1 MSERYHSPVSAKTHP
16 GEQRGDRRE
25 RPDTPQRPPP
35 PGRLYWVCQIA
46 GWGSFAIYV
55 LASYLWAVGPHRRLT
70 DVASI
75 LFFNVVVGPVVTHG
89 LRRRMYA
96 RGWPQLPLRRWVPRA
111 LGSVVILAGGMTA
124 LVAIVAEGNAGLAAV
139 QLTGIFLGF
148 SWAIAGWQLIYY
160 AVLARRRHD
169 ALRLQLAI
177 TGREAQLQSLRA
189 QLNPHFLFN
198 CLNSVRSL
206 IIENPERASSM
217 VTSLAEILRY
227 SLASDRRDT
236 VRFEEELDVIDEY
249 VNLERMRFE
258 ERLRMERFVDPSV
271 LDARIPPM
279 LVQTLVE
286 NAVKHGISDLPQGG
300 VVRLDA
306 RPHGARIE
314 ILVSNTGHL
323 KAPAPDAGY
332 GLRNATERLRL
343 LYGDAASLT
352 LREQDGTTVATLTI
366 PVNLPT

>member
-1 MSERYHSPVSAKTHP
+1 MA
-16 GEQRGDRRE
+16 G
-25 RPDTPQRPPP
+25 TPQGPPP
-35 PGRLYWVCQIA
+35 AGRLYWVCQIA

-55 LASYLWAVGPHRRLT
+55 LASYLWAVGPNRRLA
-70 DVASI
+70 DVVSI
-75 LFFNVVVGPVVTHG
+75 IVFNVVVCPWVTHE
-89 LRRRMYA
+89 LRRWMYA
-96 RGWPQLPLRRWVPRA
+96 RGWPQLSLRRWLPRA
-111 LGSVVILAGGMTA
+111 LASVFILAGGLTA
-124 LVAIVAEGNAGLAAV
+124 LVALVAIASNGGAGLGAV
-139 QLTGIFLGF
+139 QLAGIFLGF
-148 SWAIAGWQLIYY
+148 SWAFAGWQLIYFT
-160 AVLARRRHD
+160 VLARRRHD
-169 ALRLQLAI
+169 ALRLELAI

-217 VTSLAEILRY
+217 VTSLAELLRY

-236 VRFEEELDVIDEY
+236 VRFSEELDVIDEY

-258 ERLRMERFVDPSV
+258 DRLRMERFVDPSV

-306 RPHGARIE
+306 RPHGDRIE
-314 ILVSNTGHL
+314 ILVSNTGRL
-323 KAPAPDAGY
+323 KAPASDTGY

-352 LREQDGTTVATLTI
+352 LRERDGMTVATLTI
-366 PVNLPT
+366 PLNPPT